1 MIPKMIKEMERRA
14 TELLNNREKLAVVKA
29 DETSKGK
36 LIAYYEKEIV
46 EAEGFAEEI
55 RLEYIRMQKVPPDNR
70 NARYPNVM
78 QEISSD
84 YVYVKDHFIG
94 VLKNVLAALR
104 S

>member
-14 TELLNNREKLAVVKA
+14 KELLDNREKLAVVKA
-29 DETSKGK
+29 DETARNK

-46 EAEGFAEEI
+46 EAEGFAVEI
-55 RLEYIRMQKVPPDNR
+55 HQEYIRMQNVPPDNR
-70 NARYPNVM
+70 NNRYPNVM
-78 QEISSD
+78 QEISGD

-94 VLKNVLAALR
+94 VLKNVLEALR